1 MLTPWLYLS
10 VSMMWKETFGSPPV
24 PMYSTS
30 VTPFPKDAVQGKV
43 KIHIIVIYLW
53 FGFVLLLMTWT
64 CTRIIKNYIILYHNS
79 LYRESYNE
87 WKGVYEL
94 CGDILLPITTHHEY
108 WDHWKLHNCMSQDHQ
123 KLHNCV
129 SQDHRKLHNFMSQL
143 ATNTEIIENCTIV
156 CHKIT
161 ENCAIFGDLSVFLLR
176 HMITEINLI
185 LYLGISTAA
194 FTTVDYKASR
204 GIKVYQKAYVSVIS
218 SLVVLVAIFDF
229 NL

>member
-1 MLTPWLYLS
+1 
-10 VSMMWKETFGSPPV
+10 
-24 PMYSTS
+24 
-30 VTPFPKDAVQGKV
+30 
-43 KIHIIVIYLW
+43 
-53 FGFVLLLMTWT
+53 
-64 CTRIIKNYIILYHNS
+64 
-79 LYRESYNE
+79 
-87 WKGVYEL
+87 
-94 CGDILLPITTHHEY
+94 
-108 WDHWKLHNCMSQDHQ
+108 
-123 KLHNCV
+123 
-129 SQDHRKLHNFMSQL
+129 MSQL